1 MWAVNHA
8 GMIIEKY
15 SKQSTV
21 KECVY
26 FFKKDIELLEFKKN
40 IEIMINLILNFI
52 VDVYIYNLTQEKVT

>member
-8 GMIIEKY
+8 GVIIEKY

-21 KECVY
+21 KECV

-40 IEIMINLILNFI
+40 IEIMINLILNLI
-52 VDVYIYNLTQEKVT
+52 VDVYIYNLT

>member
-26 FFKKDIELLEFKKN
+26 FFKKDIELLEFKK
-40 IEIMINLILNFI
+40 IL
-52 VDVYIYNLTQEKVT
+52 KSW